1 MLISLYKYI
10 LSLRVDCTVFRL
22 RMIYIIIHFILKM
35 NIGALKNKGLVL
47 LLFQKKYMRPPTSHL
62 ANAHPQEI
70 VQETY
75 QIKVLYVVAVTEFV
89 VNVVSPY

>member
-1 MLISLYKYI
+1 MVLMEYYQKL
-10 LSLRVDCTVFRL
+10 
-22 RMIYIIIHFILKM
+22 ILKYFISAVCESQNDFLEFNLVSM
-35 NIGALKNKGLVL
+35 NLERIVIAIL
-47 LLFQKKYMRPPTSHL
+47 LLFRKKICAPPTSHL

-75 QIKVLYVVAVTEFV
+75 QIKVLYVVAVTDFV